1 MEQKQVEKEVKL
13 TEIHNRFSE
22 IEQVLGRRLPDAEL
36 QLKIFAKQLEVSK
49 AVEELKNLHAEN
61 QEQLKPYYPCL
72 VFISGMALVNEDDSE
87 KIRAAENQQRLRNA
101 FVQVIAGGSINS
113 FAKAISSLLEN
124 NPNSALCRGMIKAV
138 TKNLS
143 GDLSGSLL
151 MAILASDGLGNMEE

>member
-87 KIRAAENQQRLRNA
+87 KIRVCTSHRGRLYKL
-101 FVQVIAGGSINS
+101 VCQGHI
-113 FAKAISSLLEN
+113 ISLRKQS
-124 NPNSALCRGMIKAV
+124 K
-138 TKNLS
+138 
-143 GDLSGSLL
+143 
-151 MAILASDGLGNMEE
+151 LGIV

>member
-1 MEQKQVEKEVKL
+1 MEKEKEVKL

-22 IEQVLGRRLPDAEL
+22 IEQALGRRLPDAEL

-49 AVEELKNLHAEN
+49 AVEELKELHAEN

-101 FVQVIAGGSINS
+101 FVQVIAGGSVNS
-113 FAKAISSLLEN
+113 FAKAITSVLEN
-124 NPNSALCRGMIKAV
+124 NPSSALCKGMEKAV

-143 GDLSGSLL
+143 GSLSSSLL